1 MAENSLRGSIIVKW
15 EDDGSP
21 ELVQYDQVLRW
32 ATESDSH
39 FRSRGLNPARAFRKH
54 LYNQDSEL
62 KPYLLRMHFPFR
74 IVL

>member
-21 ELVQYDQVLRW
+21 ELVQYDQVLRC

-54 LYNQDSEL
+54 LYN
-62 KPYLLRMHFPFR
+62 
-74 IVL
+74 